1 MEYNDKVKE
10 KVLTDKDISNLALRS
25 TLLQAAF
32 NYERM
37 QAGGWELA
45 MLPALEKIYKDD
57 KEGLSIAMNDNLE
70 FMNTHP
76 VLAGFLMGMLI
87 SLYESGENRET
98 INGLRVGLF
107 GPLAGIGDSLLWF
120 TLLPIVA
127 GITASLALEGNI
139 AGPIIFFI
147 IYILVY
153 LLRFPLTKAGYK
165 LGINALDFSS
175 EESALISKAATIL
188 GMTVIGALIASYINI
203 DVLATIQTAAGNTVS
218 IQTDLLDK
226 IMPNILPI
234 GYTFLL
240 FYLLRKKHVS
250 PIMLIVVTFVLA
262 LILSLLGI
270 L

>member
-1 MEYNDKVKE
+1 
-10 KVLTDKDISNLALRS
+10 
-25 TLLQAAF
+25 
-32 NYERM
+32 M

-70 FMNTHP
+70 FMNTHN
-76 VLAGFLMGMLI
+76 VMAGFLMGMLI
-87 SLYESGENRET
+87 SLYENGENRET

-139 AGPIIFFI
+139 AGPLIFFI
-147 IYILVY
+147 VYILVY

-188 GMTVIGALIASYINI
+188 GMTVIGALIASYIKI
-203 DVLATIQTAAGNTVS
+203 DVVSTIQTAAGNTVS

-240 FYLLRKKHVS
+240 FYFL
-250 PIMLIVVTFVLA
+250 M
-262 LILSLLGI
+262 
-270 L
+270 

>member
-1 MEYNDKVKE
+1 M
-10 KVLTDKDISNLALRS
+10 
-25 TLLQAAF
+25 
-32 NYERM
+32 
-37 QAGGWELA
+37 
-45 MLPALEKIYKDD
+45 
-57 KEGLSIAMNDNLE
+57 
-70 FMNTHP
+70 
-76 VLAGFLMGMLI
+76 
-87 SLYESGENRET
+87 
-98 INGLRVGLF
+98 
-107 GPLAGIGDSLLWF
+107 
-120 TLLPIVA
+120 
-127 GITASLALEGNI
+127 
-139 AGPIIFFI
+139 
-147 IYILVY
+147 
-153 LLRFPLTKAGYK
+153 RFPLTKAGYK

-240 FYLLRKKHVS
+240 FYFLRKKHVS